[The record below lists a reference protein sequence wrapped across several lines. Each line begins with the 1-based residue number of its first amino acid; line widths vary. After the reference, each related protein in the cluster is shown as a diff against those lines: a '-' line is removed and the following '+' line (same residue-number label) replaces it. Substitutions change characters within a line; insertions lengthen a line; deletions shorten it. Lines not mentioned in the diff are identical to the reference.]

1 MTTDDLAWVQSR
13 LRNCTNARRQLR
25 ICAECLCVDE
35 GTLLESLGYASL
47 DAFRAAH
54 PQNKRS
60 CGPSVE
66 RIYNPVPPEVMLE
79 SILYYYGGAPISS
92 VCRDDGLHPDRN
104 AGGNPAQSM
113 QLEEETP
120 GTCRRYAVQAA
131 KTEKG
136 DRSHENDL

>member
-1 MTTDDLAWVQSR
+1 M
-13 LRNCTNARRQLR
+13 R
-25 ICAECLCVDE
+25 ICAECLYVDE

-92 VCRDDGLHPDRN
+92 VCRMMGYTQTVTPEAIRHRVCNWKKKHP
-104 AGGNPAQSM
+104 PV
-113 QLEEETP
+113 
-120 GTCRRYAVQAA
+120 CRTSGQNR
-131 KTEKG
+131 KRRPKP
-136 DRSHENDL
+136 

>member
-54 PQNKRS
+54 PQTG
-60 CGPSVE
+60 GPSA
-66 RIYNPVPPEVMLE
+66 RLL
-79 SILYYYGGAPISS
+79 SASTTL
-92 VCRDDGLHPDRN
+92 
-104 AGGNPAQSM
+104 
-113 QLEEETP
+113 
-120 GTCRRYAVQAA
+120 CRR
-131 KTEKG
+131 
-136 DRSHENDL
+136 R